1 VKYSIYTKVSDELII
16 CNNCFSAI
24 KAVGRYGQ
32 VNLLSGSRKQ
42 VQKWNPRHCRTW
54 VLCKVFSRDSR
65 MPSPTSRQSCVANHL
80 TDIFDS
86 VLTYCPTNSSGYRH
100 GPCVTLSMVSA
111 KGKSAKLNSHY
122 GINSGEI
129 VCLNRVTVM
138 RECSFLNV
146 SSIPALTAYEYRGY
160 IISAWARPESTNGS
174 TSVGIVYKRGQ
185 FGSIIQVQRI
195 EGELF
200 ETKEQAEQH
209 GIELCKEWI
218 DKQKPE
224 FNRRVG

>member
-1 VKYSIYTKVSDELII
+1 MVGGVAEFSTCEENEAKAESVKYSIYTKVSDELII

-160 IISAWARPESTNGS
+160 IISDGQDQNLRTAPRQSVLFTSGASSDRSSRFRESRANCSKLKSRPSNME
-174 TSVGIVYKRGQ
+174 
-185 FGSIIQVQRI
+185 
-195 EGELF
+195 
-200 ETKEQAEQH
+200 
-209 GIELCKEWI
+209 
-218 DKQKPE
+218 
-224 FNRRVG
+224 